1 MTARE
6 LIAKLQ
12 ALGEENLDKDILM
25 FDGPSYYTPCKVKL
39 ITEKDGWSKKLNG
52 TVLID

>member
-25 FDGPSYYTPCKVKL
+25 FDGPSYCTPCKVKL
-39 ITEKDGWSKKLNG
+39 ITENDGWSKKFLG
-52 TVLID
+52 SILID